1 MIVFVLY
8 WFYIPRINI
17 GLNRVFIQLIVVEMI
32 VMISDIVSS
41 VTDENYFMYPD
52 WQLYVINDLY
62 FAFFFARAY
71 LFYLL
76 TMYLLK
82 LHRNLMELLHW
93 GMIIPFV
100 TAIILTITSN
110 WTHFVYYITDDGYQK
125 GSVYDYVVYSCLLF
139 YEVISFAVLVIYR
152 KNMPNITRL
161 LGAMGFNFTILTGT
175 VVRWMFPR
183 YLLLDTFCL
192 IAIII
197 IYLSFTNPDFYY
209 DSKTDV
215 FNSEALTYYVDE
227 IRSFRYKR
235 YIAVGLHNYKEL
247 REVYGASSMDK
258 GLKLIGSYFRN
269 KYKNLIPFYSKEGR
283 FVLIGNRDIEADKII
298 DQINQRFKESWNFKD
313 TKMYF
318 ELDFVMT
325 DENMTIESPERRL
338 EVGMDILADDIEL
351 VPGNVRYVEDADVER
366 VEREVYIRKT
376 LKWVIEHETAE
387 VYLQPI
393 VRADNHQIIGAEA
406 LARIRDKDGNRI
418 MPGEFIRVA
427 EQNGAINQMGEQ
439 IFKKTCE
446 YIKDNDLEK
455 MGISWIN
462 VNLSPTQFMNNSL
475 AFKYNSIIEKSGI
488 DVGLIHLEITE
499 DAMVDQ
505 MVLLRQIQAMKERGF
520 RFVLDDYGK
529 GYSNLDRLK
538 DIPFINIKLDMAIV
552 RDYCNKPDGLLPS
565 LVQTFKTVGF
575 TVTAEGIETKEM
587 ADEMYKIGC
596 DFLQGYLFSPPVPI
610 EEFKDYCARQ

>member
-41 VTDENYFMYPD
+41 VADENYFMYPD

-62 FAFFFARAY
+62 FVFFFAMAY

-82 LHRNLMELLHW
+82 LHRNRMELLHW
-93 GMIIPFV
+93 VMIIPFV

-325 DENMTIESPERRL
+325 DENMTIESPARRL

-376 LKWVIEHETAE
+376 LKWVIEYETAE

-446 YIKDNDLEK
+446 YIKDNYLEK

-565 LVQTFKTVGF
+565 LVQTFKTMGF